1 MTSSNI
7 TSQGFFF
14 YLMLLLVTSGSWAD
28 TLPIEVPTLASSE
41 TTILLSG
48 EEKIG
53 GSFMSS
59 TVTLTDVVSLN
70 GPKLRKLE
78 SIFLLV
84 TSILRAKLLFVS
96 KSKGWGKTETKNTYY
111 MIMSKGRRLHRLF
124 TTKKQSDLKKRPF
137 VHRSVLSCL
146 CCESIYIDLKKK
158 TNKKNKVMT
167 YCENIWKWNV
177 NHFVI
182 FFHLLLAHWTPRC
195 KT

>member
-1 MTSSNI
+1 
-7 TSQGFFF
+7 
-14 YLMLLLVTSGSWAD
+14 MLLLVTSGSWAD

-124 TTKKQSDLKKRPF
+124 TTKKQSDLKKGLLF
-137 VHRSVLSCL
+137 TDQFYLVCAVKAFIL
-146 CCESIYIDLKKK
+146 IWKKK
-158 TNKKNKVMT
+158 KQEK
-167 YCENIWKWNV
+167 
-177 NHFVI
+177 
-182 FFHLLLAHWTPRC
+182 
-195 KT
+195 